1 MGRVRSGIV
10 NLQILLRGM
19 PTDSCPTAT
28 CLYDG
33 EVVYVQ
39 GNHSGPPYRS
49 QTDDFTAILAPAKVF
64 APSLLVWM
72 EQWLMLV
79 RQWIKGFDLCP
90 LELVARMASQ
100 TQVFPYSLP
109 TSSFGNDVVYH
120 QARSCD
126 GCQGMAISTP
136 IAEFGQHTLAQR
148 PGNVGFH
155 WGSCNSSGK
164 GILCPRHFNNI

>member
-1 MGRVRSGIV
+1 MGRVRSSIV

-19 PTDSCPTAT
+19 PTDPRPAAT

-33 EVVYVQ
+33 EVIYIQ
-39 GNHSGPPYRS
+39 GKYGGPPYRS
-49 QTDDFTAILAPAKVF
+49 QTDDFTAILAPTKVF
-64 APSLLVWM
+64 APSLSVWM
-72 EQWLMLV
+72 KQRFMLV
-79 RQWIKGFDLCP
+79 CQWIKGLNLRP

-126 GCQGMAISTP
+126 GRQGMAISAP

-155 WGSCNSSGK
+155 CGSCNSSGK
-164 GILCPRHFNNI
+164 GTFVPRHFNNI